1 MSKTFYTIVVL
12 SICLFIGCD
21 QAKKTKNQPEY
32 SEEII
37 RDTLTEEQQVSEMDT
52 LIYYFNKI
60 SSEKASESYFSKYV
74 YAFPSTFQ
82 SFQDYFGFDDEEGA
96 MPLYKEANTYI
107 DNLFLASKICCKH
120 EVFDK
125 VINIA
130 RQGKWDADAV
140 NYLKHKIHKIIE
152 DNPGDFLEI
161 LSKEEQQ
168 EQIGFWF
175 FYFDS
180 PHPQKEISQKLL
192 EKVTKSGADAN
203 ALKQGFDKVVKQGVD

>member
-1 MSKTFYTIVVL
+1 MKNILLIFIVFDLIHSKNVENKL
-12 SICLFIGCD
+12 
-21 QAKKTKNQPEY
+21 EY
-32 SEEII
+32 SKEIVKDI
-37 RDTLTEEQQVSEMDT
+37 SKEEQQVSEMDT

-140 NYLKHKIHKIIE
+140 NYLKHKIHRIIE